1 VRNQLIMALI
11 DRYSKDEEER
21 KHEKVLKCPD
31 CGAEDDDIG
40 YDDGEH
46 YCKKCGAIIEE
57 ASNIDED

>member
-1 VRNQLIMALI
+1 
-11 DRYSKDEEER
+11 RYSKDEEER